1 MRRVLPVTA
10 TLHPTPGGRTRKYS
24 SVMVLPRAFRTVES
38 LEKLVELD
46 PHMLKRYTVVA
57 TGREGVPLRLLSTM
71 WLTRAI
77 RAFNDAKNSG
87 EWVKV
92 EMQRADR
99 VMMAYRVNP
108 ERRNRD
114 PAPGASA
121 PR

>member
-1 MRRVLPVTA
+1 MRSVLHMTR
-10 TLHPTPGGRTRKYS
+10 TRHSTPGGRPRKYS
-24 SVMVLPRAFRTVES
+24 FVMVLPRVFRTVES
-38 LEKLVELD
+38 SKKHVELD
-46 PHMLKRYTVVA
+46 PRMLKRYTVVV
-57 TGREGVPLRLLSTM
+57 TGKEGVPLRLLGTM

-108 ERRNRD
+108 ERRTRE
-114 PAPGASA
+114 PAPRPSA
-121 PR
+121 RR